1 MRIGTEGV
9 VKVDDLA
16 VELAE
21 RGGQFPETVDR
32 IKVVGRDENLGSK
45 GGQRLRYP
53 VVRAGTGRRIA
64 SPAAGRGYSVAGI
77 PRAMARL
84 TPSA

>member
-9 VKVDDLA
+9 VEVDDLA

-21 RGGQFPETVDR
+21 RGGQFPEMVYR

-45 GGQRLRYP
+45 GGQRLR
-53 VVRAGTGRRIA
+53 
-64 SPAAGRGYSVAGI
+64 
-77 PRAMARL
+77 
-84 TPSA
+84 